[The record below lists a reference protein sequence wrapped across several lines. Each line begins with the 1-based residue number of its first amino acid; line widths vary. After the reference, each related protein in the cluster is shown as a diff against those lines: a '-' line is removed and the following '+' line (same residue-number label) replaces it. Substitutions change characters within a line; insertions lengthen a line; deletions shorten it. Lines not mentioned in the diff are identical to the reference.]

1 MLDLLLCGS
10 LTHIDDHR
18 PRAHA
23 PCPYLL
29 CPWIMA
35 FPSDQSGFTNSY
47 RRMPNKSDTQARA
60 PYGAGTVGGEDA
72 DAIDIFPLGE
82 ITCVGRFGGLILPAH
97 SDFKVCYLSLRSSGN
112 CLHLPVFPAKI
123 PQSRDIDAN
132 KPDFRGWTP
141 GSHSG
146 I

>member
-1 MLDLLLCGS
+1 
-10 LTHIDDHR
+10 
-18 PRAHA
+18 
-23 PCPYLL
+23 
-29 CPWIMA
+29 
-35 FPSDQSGFTNSY
+35 
-47 RRMPNKSDTQARA
+47 MPNKSDTQARA
-60 PYGAGTVGGEDA
+60 PHGAGTVGGEDA

-82 ITCVGRFGGLILPAH
+82 ITWVGRFGGLILPAH